1 MIGWFISISIFGLT
15 TLLLSVLTVLCIPV
29 CVCEISLVKLSDKI
43 FESFFH
49 LLATNLIII
58 ILILGSKI
66 VTKENT
72 RIIKPCHCCWCFW
85 LTCLH
90 LAGTC
95 WLRLSTSVLSKPLLT
110 NPLHNVTI
118 KDFRADSDRFCL
130 GATKMQKYW

>member
-1 MIGWFISISIFGLT
+1 
-15 TLLLSVLTVLCIPV
+15 
-29 CVCEISLVKLSDKI
+29 
-43 FESFFH
+43 

-118 KDFRADSDRFCL
+118 KISEQIATDFVWVQRKCRNIDNHCYYPCF
-130 GATKMQKYW
+130 